1 VVTDDRD
8 VMYFDMIS
16 GKRKIRLLDRLL
28 LFLIVFRDG
37 KPFLLL
43 DFYSAQ
49 ENNPPPFKNVANS
62 QGLNNDPSVSQ
73 TKTSS
78 SDIRTLHS
86 NSPPTPPI
94 EKLRFPLR
102 SNFRNARNVD
112 SSIIPNS
119 PGSSIGSWDF
129 ERLAESFE
137 IDGS

>member
-1 VVTDDRD
+1 VVTDSRD
-8 VMYFDMIS
+8 EMYLDMIL
-16 GKRKIRLLDRLL
+16 GKRKLRLLDRLL
-28 LFLIVFRDG
+28 LSLIVFRDG

-49 ENNPPPFKNVANS
+49 ENNPPPFKKAANR
-62 QGLNNDPSVSQ
+62 QGLNNDPGIPQ
-73 TKTSS
+73 TQTPS

-129 ERLAESFE
+129 EGLAESFE

>member
-49 ENNPPPFKNVANS
+49 ENS

-78 SDIRTLHS
+78 SDIRTLHP